1 MAQNTKTNQKN
12 KGETLMPMIPV
23 PLLAF
28 VILIVSS
35 IPLWILLLT
44 WLVMKIIGSAC
55 SSHEKKKMKK
65 HQKEIDNSI
74 KKFYEKNEINND

>member
-1 MAQNTKTNQKN
+1 MTT
-12 KGETLMPMIPV
+12 IPV

-28 VILIVSS
+28 IILIVSS
-35 IPLWILLLT
+35 IPLWILLLV
-44 WLVMKIIGSAC
+44 WVVMKIVGSAYG
-55 SSHEKKKMKK
+55 SHEIKKMKK